1 MNIQSIKKGS
11 ETMKTQKV
19 ALVTGASSGIGKET
33 AKQLLSDGLV
43 VYAAARRIE
52 KMKDLAEL
60 GAIVLKMDVTKEED
74 LISGINQ
81 ITAQHGG
88 VDVLVNNAGYGMYG
102 AVEDTSIDDARFQF
116 EVNIFGL
123 ARLTQLVLPYM
134 RAQRAGKII
143 NISSMGGKI
152 YTPLGAWY
160 HATKHALE
168 GWSDCLRIELAPLG
182 IAVIIIEPGMI
193 ATEFGD
199 VMISQ
204 MMARSGQSAYSDL
217 AKKLEKATRSTYE
230 KGQGSPPSVI
240 AKLIS
245 KAVKSK
251 NPKTRYAAGYL
262 SQPLIFLRKIL
273 SDRMFDKL
281 ILNFV

>member
-1 MNIQSIKKGS
+1 
-11 ETMKTQKV
+11 
-19 ALVTGASSGIGKET
+19 
-33 AKQLLSDGLV
+33 
-43 VYAAARRIE
+43 
-52 KMKDLAEL
+52 
-60 GAIVLKMDVTKEED
+60 
-74 LISGINQ
+74 
-81 ITAQHGG
+81 
-88 VDVLVNNAGYGMYG
+88 
-102 AVEDTSIDDARFQF
+102 
-116 EVNIFGL
+116 
-123 ARLTQLVLPYM
+123 
-134 RAQRAGKII
+134 
-143 NISSMGGKI
+143 
-152 YTPLGAWY
+152 
-160 HATKHALE
+160 
-168 GWSDCLRIELAPLG
+168 
-182 IAVIIIEPGMI
+182 MI